1 MDSRFQKMGETIDNA
16 FGVFYAWLAVL
27 FVLAVIITAA
37 VIRHKRAVRE
47 KGGSSRI
54 GIIILVG
61 LFVLVLAPLIIG
73 TFTD

>member
-61 LFVLVLAPLIIG
+61 LFVLVLAPLLIG

>member
-47 KGGSSRI
+47 KGSSSDC
-54 GIIILVG
+54 LC
-61 LFVLVLAPLIIG
+61 LS
-73 TFTD
+73 

>member
-1 MDSRFQKMGETIDNA
+1 MDSKFQKMGETIDNA

-37 VIRHKRAVRE
+37 VIRHKRVVRE
-47 KGGSSRI
+47 KGSSSRI

-61 LFVLVLAPLIIG
+61 LFVLVLAPLVIG
-73 TFTD
+73 TFL